1 MSGSG
6 RRSSDAALIV
16 ALATGATREEA
27 AVAAGVSSRTVYRR
41 CDESEFMSRVEDAQ
55 QDLIS
60 RSTARLGA
68 ATGQAIE
75 TLVDLLDAAQPP
87 SVRLGAARAVL
98 DSAMR
103 WRDAEEIELRLAAL
117 EATHRATARTH
128 RAAVPSGWGRSRHER

>member
-1 MSGSG
+1 MSGG
-6 RRSSDAALIV
+6 DRRNADAALIA

-27 AVAAGVSSRTVYRR
+27 AVAAGVSERTVYRR
-41 CDESEFMSRVEDAQ
+41 CDDPEFTSRVEDAQ

-103 WRDAEEIELRLAAL
+103 WREAEEIELRLAAL
-117 EATHRATARTH
+117 EVTHRAVLIAKSSPRAHAWTA
-128 RAAVPSGWGRSRHER
+128 

>member
-6 RRSSDAALIV
+6 RRTADAALIA

-27 AVAAGVSSRTVYRR
+27 AVAAGVSERTVYRR
-41 CDESEFMSRVEDAQ
+41 CDDHEFTSQVEDAQ

-103 WRDAEEIELRLAAL
+103 WRDAEETELRLAAL

-128 RAAVPSGWGRSRHER
+128 RAAAPSGWGRSRHER